1 MNPTLRQL
9 EAFVLVYRAK
19 SITRAANELG
29 LTQSAVSIL
38 VRQLEALFG
47 VRLFDRT
54 TRAVHPTPAAT
65 QAYLAAERIL
75 GDTTGLARQMRN
87 IAESR
92 EGRVV
97 LVASAGA
104 ASAVMPRI
112 LAEFRKT
119 NPAIEI
125 EMYDVAADQLLSSL
139 LGSDAEFGIGSIEGA
154 TRGILIEPL
163 LRGQLC
169 AIGRKVGRFAAKRQL
184 SWDELVD
191 FPTIMMRRNTL
202 IRLQIDEALARQG
215 RSLSPTHE
223 VSLINTAL
231 SMTAEGLGLS
241 ILPSHMLP
249 AQQFPKLI
257 AKPLMRPSISRQMS
271 LIRRADRSLSPAAER
286 FVSIARR
293 LVGGG

>member
-1 MNPTLRQL
+1 MNPTFRQI
-9 EAFVLVYRAK
+9 EAFVLVYRAR
-19 SITRAANELG
+19 SITRAATELG

-54 TRAVHPTPAAT
+54 TRAVHPTPAGT

-75 GDTTGLARQMRN
+75 SETTGLARQMRN

-112 LAEFRKT
+112 LAEFCIT
-119 NPAIEI
+119 HPTIEV

-154 TRGILIEPL
+154 TADILIEPL

-169 AIGRKVGRFAAKRQL
+169 AIGRKDGRFAAKRQL
-184 SWDELVD
+184 TWDELVE

-202 IRLQIDEALARQG
+202 ILLQIDEALARQG
-215 RSLSPTHE
+215 RSLSPTYE

-241 ILPSHMLP
+241 ILPSYMLP
-249 AQQFPKLI
+249 AQQFPKLE
-257 AKPLMRPSISRQMS
+257 AKPLTRPSIRRQMS
-271 LIRRADRSLSPAAER
+271 LIRRADRSLSPASER
-286 FVSIARR
+286 FVATARGLLGR
-293 LVGGG
+293 A

>member
-1 MNPTLRQL
+1 MKPTLRQI
-9 EAFVLVYRAK
+9 EAFVLVYRAR
-19 SITRAANELG
+19 SITRAASELG

-87 IAESR
+87 LAESR

-112 LAEFRKT
+112 LAEFR
-119 NPAIEI
+119 NLHPAIEV
-125 EMYDVAADQLLSSL
+125 EMYDVAVDQLLSSL

-154 TRGILIEPL
+154 TTDVVIEPL

-169 AIGRKVGRFAAKRQL
+169 AIGRKGGRFAAKRRL
-184 SWDELVD
+184 TWDELAE
-191 FPTIMMRRNTL
+191 FPTIVMRRNTL

-249 AQQFPKLI
+249 RQQFPKLV
-257 AKPLMRPSISRQMS
+257 ARPLSRPAINRQMS
-271 LIRRADRSLSPAAER
+271 LIRRADRSLSPAADR
-286 FVSIARR
+286 FVAIARR
-293 LVGGG
+293 LLARA

>member
-1 MNPTLRQL
+1 MKPTLRQI
-9 EAFVLVYRAK
+9 EAFVLVYRAG

-65 QAYLAAERIL
+65 QAFLAAERIL
-75 GDTTGLARQMRN
+75 SETTGLARRMRN

-112 LAEFRKT
+112 LAEFRT
-119 NPAIEI
+119 THPGIEV
-125 EMYDVAADQLLSSL
+125 EMHDVAVDQLLPSL

-154 TRGILIEPL
+154 TADIVIEPL

-169 AIGRKVGRFAAKRQL
+169 AIGRKSDRFAAKRQL
-184 SWDELVD
+184 TWDEVAEY
-191 FPTIMMRRNTL
+191 PTIMMRRNTL
-202 IRLQIDEALARQG
+202 IRHQIDEALARQG

-249 AQQFPKLI
+249 AQQFPKLV
-257 AKPLMRPSISRQMS
+257 ARPLTRPSISRQMS
-271 LIRRADRSLSPAAER
+271 LIRRADRSLSPPADR
-286 FVSIARR
+286 FVAVARR
-293 LVGGG
+293 VLGRA

>member
-47 VRLFDRT
+47 IRLFDRT

-169 AIGRKVGRFAAKRQL
+169 AIGRKAGRFAAARQL

>member
-169 AIGRKVGRFAAKRQL
+169 AIGRKAGRFAAARQL

>member
-1 MNPTLRQL
+1 MNPTFRQI
-9 EAFVLVYRAK
+9 EAFVLVYRAR
-19 SITRAANELG
+19 SITRAATELG

-54 TRAVHPTPAAT
+54 TRAVHPTPAGT

-75 GDTTGLARQMRN
+75 SETTGLARQMRN

-112 LAEFRKT
+112 LAEFCIT
-119 NPAIEI
+119 HPTIEV

-154 TRGILIEPL
+154 TADILIEPL
-163 LRGQLC
+163 LRE
-169 AIGRKVGRFAAKRQL
+169 IGRAHV
-184 SWDELVD
+184 
-191 FPTIMMRRNTL
+191 
-202 IRLQIDEALARQG
+202 
-215 RSLSPTHE
+215 
-223 VSLINTAL
+223 
-231 SMTAEGLGLS
+231 
-241 ILPSHMLP
+241 
-249 AQQFPKLI
+249 
-257 AKPLMRPSISRQMS
+257 
-271 LIRRADRSLSPAAER
+271 
-286 FVSIARR
+286 
-293 LVGGG
+293 

>member
-1 MNPTLRQL
+1 MNPTFRQI
-9 EAFVLVYRAK
+9 EAFVQVYRAR
-19 SITRAANELG
+19 SITRAATELG
-29 LTQSAVSIL
+29 MTQSAVSIL
-38 VRQLEALFG
+38 IRQLEALYG
-47 VRLFDRT
+47 ARLFDRT
-54 TRAVHPTPAAT
+54 TRAVHPTPAAGL
-65 QAYLAAERIL
+65 AYSVAERIL
-75 GDTTGLARQMRN
+75 SETTGLTRRMRD

-112 LAEFRKT
+112 LAAFHK
-119 NPAIEI
+119 AHSSIEV
-125 EMYDVAADQLLSSL
+125 EMYDVAADQLLSGL

-154 TRGILIEPL
+154 TADVVIEPL

-169 AIGRKVGRFAAKRQL
+169 AIGRKDAAFAAKRQL
-184 SWDELVD
+184 TWDELVA

-249 AQQFPKLI
+249 AHQFPDLV
-257 AKPLMRPSISRQMS
+257 AKPLVRPSIRRQMS
-271 LIRRADRSLSPAAER
+271 LIRRTSRSLSPAAER
-286 FVSIARR
+286 FVVVTRR
-293 LVGGG
+293 LLGGP